1 MEKVLL
7 FQVQDKEAAAIAGI
21 FAAMK
26 VRCERIPAWAFR
38 QTVGGLASGA
48 AALMETPSGGLA
60 SGGAALMETPS
71 GGAAKEQAAK
81 LSAPEFFCGGAPEE
95 SLMIFCDVTEKHF
108 GRALGLFREK
118 GIRIDYKAVLTPT
131 NAKWNV
137 LRFYAEMARE
147 KAEYERLAKAE
158 K

>member
-7 FQVQDKEAAAIAGI
+7 FQVQDKEAAAITGI

-48 AALMETPSGGLA
+48 AALMETPSGG
-60 SGGAALMETPS
+60 
-71 GGAAKEQAAK
+71 AAKEQAAK
-81 LSAPEFFCGGAPEE
+81 LSAPEFFCGDAPEK

>member
-38 QTVGGLASGA
+38 QTVGGLASG
-48 AALMETPSGGLA
+48 
-60 SGGAALMETPS
+60 GAALTEAQP
-71 GGAAKEQAAK
+71 GGAAKEQAE
-81 LSAPEFFCGGAPEE
+81 LFAPEPFCGDAPEE
-95 SLMIFCDVTEKHF
+95 SLLVFCDVTEKHF

>member
-26 VRCERIPAWAFR
+26 VRCERIPAWAFW
-38 QTVGGLASGA
+38 QTV
-48 AALMETPSGGLA
+48 GGLA
-60 SGGAALMETPS
+60 SGGAALMEVQP
-71 GGAAKEQAAK
+71 GGAVKEQAAK
-81 LSAPEFFCGGAPEE
+81 LSAPEPFCGDAPEE
-95 SLMIFCDVTEKHF
+95 SLLVFCDVTEKHF

-137 LRFYAEMARE
+137 LHFYAEMARE